1 MIRDSLIS
9 QHTFQLNAPLSTTV
23 FFSDSFR
30 ARLEKF
36 GIFIQAVDSEKKQV
50 TQMGK
55 RVRVRNK
62 GKEAEAWEA
71 IVSWSWVTLYLML
84 LKMYVVRVTPHHV

>member
-50 TQMGK
+50 THRWERESGSETKGRRQKLGK
-55 RVRVRNK
+55 
-62 GKEAEAWEA
+62 
-71 IVSWSWVTLYLML
+71 
-84 LKMYVVRVTPHHV
+84 P

>member
-1 MIRDSLIS
+1 M
-9 QHTFQLNAPLSTTV
+9 PLSTTV

-50 TQMGK
+50 THRWERESGSETKGRRQKLGK
-55 RVRVRNK
+55 
-62 GKEAEAWEA
+62 
-71 IVSWSWVTLYLML
+71 
-84 LKMYVVRVTPHHV
+84 P